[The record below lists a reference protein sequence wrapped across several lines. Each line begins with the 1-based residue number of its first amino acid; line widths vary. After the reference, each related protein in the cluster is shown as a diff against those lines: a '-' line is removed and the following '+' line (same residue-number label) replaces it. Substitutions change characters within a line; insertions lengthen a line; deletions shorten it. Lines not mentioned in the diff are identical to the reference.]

1 MYMLKKSC
9 EMEFEIIT
17 TQTNMGKTYIIV
29 EGFTIRKDSVLK
41 CGGISCRC
49 TSNKPK

>member
-1 MYMLKKSC
+1 MLKKSR
-9 EMEFEIIT
+9 EMDFGIIK
-17 TQTNMGKTYIIV
+17 TQTNMCKKCIIV
-29 EGFTIRKDSVLK
+29 DGFTIRKDSVLK